1 MLKFCIVVFLV
12 GAWHLLS
19 GQNNSTDIQIIQD
32 PRVDTLL
39 QLHKD
44 LNIKSPR
51 IDGWRVNIFFET
63 GNNSKK
69 LAMEAKAGFVQKYP
83 NIPSYLVFQEPYY
96 KIRVGDYRTQ
106 LEAEKFLKIIAA
118 EYPNAFVVEDK
129 INYPELDIR
138 YN

>member
-1 MLKFCIVVFLV
+1 M
-12 GAWHLLS
+12 GAGYHLSAQEIS
-19 GQNNSTDIQIIQD
+19 GNINIIQD
-32 PRVDTLL
+32 PRLDTLL
-39 QLHKD
+39 LLHKD
-44 LNIKSPR
+44 LNVKSPR

-83 NIPSYLVFQEPYY
+83 NVPSYLVFQEPYY

-129 INYPELDIR
+129 INFPELDIR
-138 YN
+138 Y

>member
-1 MLKFCIVVFLV
+1 MLRLCLLYFFMCA
-12 GAWHLLS
+12 GYLLS
-19 GQNNSTDIQIIQD
+19 GQEISGEIHIYQD

-44 LNIKSPR
+44 LNVKSPR

-83 NIPSYLVFQEPYY
+83 NVPSYLVFQEPYY

-129 INYPELDIR
+129 INFPELDIR
-138 YN
+138 Y

>member
-12 GAWHLLS
+12 GAWQLLS

>member
-1 MLKFCIVVFLV
+1 MLRLCLLYLLM
-12 GAWHLLS
+12 GAGYLLYGQEIS
-19 GQNNSTDIQIIQD
+19 GDIHIYQD

-44 LNIKSPR
+44 LNVKSPR

-83 NIPSYLVFQEPYY
+83 NVPSYLVFQEPYY

-129 INYPELDIR
+129 INFPELDIR
-138 YN
+138 Y

>member
-1 MLKFCIVVFLV
+1 MLKFCIVVIFV

-19 GQNNSTDIQIIQD
+19 GQDISTDIQIIQD

-44 LNIKSPR
+44 LNVKSPR

-69 LAMEAKAGFVQKYP
+69 LAMETKAGFVQKYP
-83 NIPSYLVFQEPYY
+83 NVPSYLVFQEPYY

>member
-1 MLKFCIVVFLV
+1 MIRYSLLLLFIGVRF
-12 GAWHLLS
+12 LLS
-19 GQNNSTDIQIIQD
+19 GQDHVGEIRIIQD
-32 PRVDTLL
+32 SRVDTLL

-44 LNIKSPR
+44 LNVKSPR

-83 NIPSYLVFQEPYY
+83 NVPSYLVFQEPYY

-129 INYPELDIR
+129 INFPELDIR
-138 YN
+138 Y

>member
-1 MLKFCIVVFLV
+1 MLRLCLLYFLM
-12 GAWHLLS
+12 GAGYLLYGQEIS
-19 GQNNSTDIQIIQD
+19 GDIQIYQD

-44 LNIKSPR
+44 LNVKSPR

-83 NIPSYLVFQEPYY
+83 NVPSYLVFQEPYY

-129 INYPELDIR
+129 INFPELDIR
-138 YN
+138 Y

>member
-1 MLKFCIVVFLV
+1 MLKFCLLVFFA
-12 GAWHLLS
+12 GIGYLLS
-19 GQNNSTDIQIIQD
+19 GQEISGDIHIYQD

-39 QLHKD
+39 KLHKD
-44 LNIKSPR
+44 LNIKSPK

-83 NIPSYLVFQEPYY
+83 NVPSYLVFQEPYY

-106 LEAEKFLKIIAA
+106 LEAEKFLKTITN

>member
-1 MLKFCIVVFLV
+1 
-12 GAWHLLS
+12 
-19 GQNNSTDIQIIQD
+19 
-32 PRVDTLL
+32 
-39 QLHKD
+39 
-44 LNIKSPR
+44 LNVKSPR

-83 NIPSYLVFQEPYY
+83 NVPSYLVFQEPYY

-129 INYPELDIR
+129 INFPELDIR
-138 YN
+138 Y